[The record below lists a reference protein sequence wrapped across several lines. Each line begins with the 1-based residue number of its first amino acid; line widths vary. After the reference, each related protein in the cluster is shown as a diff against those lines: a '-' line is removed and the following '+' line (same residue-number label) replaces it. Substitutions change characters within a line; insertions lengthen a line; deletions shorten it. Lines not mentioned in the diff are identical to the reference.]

1 MPTSRQHARRLGLAR
16 VSGSSMSPTLEAGDT
31 LVVLHGGQP
40 RVGAVVVVSLPPDAQ
55 GLPRPVAVKRLA
67 SVRPDGALW
76 VSSDGTGTDSRQLG
90 HLAPGALIAV
100 ALLRLPQWRPAR
112 PPRLLR
118 RAAQP

>member
-1 MPTSRQHARRLGLAR
+1 MPSHRNDVRRLGLAR

-31 LVVLHGGQP
+31 LVVLHGGRP
-40 RVGAVVVVSLPPDAQ
+40 RVGAVVVVALPADER
-55 GLPRPVAVKRLA
+55 GTPRPVAVKRLT

-76 VSSDGTGTDSRQLG
+76 ISSDGTGTDSRQLG
-90 HLAPGALIAV
+90 HLPPDALVAV
-100 ALLRLPQWRPAR
+100 ALLRLPRRRPLK